1 MSNLFK
7 DCLGEQ
13 FEQLDPLVQK
23 AHTGRV
29 RLVGDVVVERGNF
42 VAQQICNLFGMPPA
56 SSKCRLVV
64 LGDHDDRKMSWNR
77 HFDDHAMDSNFY
89 KDGNYLVE
97 RLGPIHMKMAL
108 SVSNGVLTYAL
119 ARTRVLGF
127 PIPKFLS
134 PNVRV
139 VEQRLG
145 DKYRFSVVVAMPI
158 VGMLVSY
165 RGDMEVES
173 IYD

>member
-13 FEQLDPLVQK
+13 FEQLDPLIQQ
-23 AHTGRV
+23 AHTGKV
-29 RLVGDVVVERGNF
+29 RLVGDVVVERGNL
-42 VAQQICNLFGMPPA
+42 VAQLICNLFGMPPA
-56 SSKCRLVV
+56 SSKSRLVV
-64 LGDHDDRKMSWNR
+64 LGDHDDSKMRWIR
-77 HFDDHAMDSNFY
+77 HFDDHGMDSNFY
-89 KDGNYLVE
+89 KDGNFLVE

-119 ARTRVLGF
+119 DQTRVLG
-127 PIPKFLS
+127 IPVAKFLS
-134 PNVRV
+134 PNVRAI
-139 VEQRLG
+139 EQRLG

-165 RGDMEVES
+165 RGDLEVES